1 MASLGRGRVRAKG
14 SPIDNLG
21 ARADQ
26 TFSFH
31 LVQRGIQG
39 TRTDL
44 VAMASQ
50 LRRHPRPVD
59 LTMSSV
65 MEDIQPHRPSEKLL
79 HGADFS
85 QYRVSISR
93 YDIISAPAVLESG
106 YPIMSADR
114 EKNQPPNTAGLLR
127 TSCRPTPVAC
137 RAREHRTCRSALRPG
152 GRPSSFWRG
161 IRHSAFGIRHSA
173 FGIRHSVL
181 GRRREIGDSAHADIR
196 RRYQSLWSLATARAP
211 KRAVRR

>member
-59 LTMSSV
+59 LTMGSV
-65 MEDIQPHRPSEKLL
+65 MEDMQPDRPSEKLL
-79 HGADFS
+79 HGANFS
-85 QYRVSISR
+85 QYRVSISS
-93 YDIISAPAVLESG
+93 YDIISEPAVLESG
-106 YPIMSADR
+106 YPIMSADLQ
-114 EKNQPPNTAGLLR
+114 KNQPPNTARLPPTSLPPTTAALR
-127 TSCRPTPVAC
+127 S
-137 RAREHRTCRSALRPG
+137 REHPTCRSALRPG
-152 GRPSSFWRG
+152 WRPSSF
-161 IRHSAFGIRHSA
+161 
-173 FGIRHSVL
+173 
-181 GRRREIGDSAHADIR
+181 
-196 RRYQSLWSLATARAP
+196 
-211 KRAVRR
+211 